1 MFSFSIIGAKI
12 SGVARLGHTG
22 ARALATRGHA
32 PLVYAS
38 ELSALT
44 LIVSL
49 SIANRAPNR
58 LESEQRSI
66 VIYPQD
72 YESRTLF
79 FFWAHMRHTLHY
91 DMASK
96 DFLGQ
101 HAPDPNASAN
111 SRKISYK
118 RTVVCPC
125 CALAL
130 PMSWL
135 RHWQLQRE

>member
-1 MFSFSIIGAKI
+1 MIIVFSFSIIGAKI

-66 VIYPQD
+66 AIYPQD
-72 YESRTLF
+72 YESCTIFL
-79 FFWAHMRHTLHY
+79 AYMRHTLHY
-91 DMASK
+91 DMVSK

-101 HAPDPNASAN
+101 HAPDLNASAI
-111 SRKISYK
+111 RAKF
-118 RTVVCPC
+118 RTNVRY
-125 CALAL
+125 CAHAV
-130 PMSWL
+130 P
-135 RHWQLQRE
+135 